1 MRPAAPTPGHLAM
14 FDLDNT
20 LIDRQGAYARWAER
34 FAAAEG
40 LERGAV
46 EFLLEVDRDGFASRE
61 EVFAPAKE
69 RFGLAESVEELIAAY
84 RADYPRCIKPE
95 PEVAAALERLRA
107 RGWRL
112 AIVTNG
118 PPSQHEKVARAGLAG
133 LFDAAC
139 VSEEIGAAKPDRAIF
154 EEAARRCG
162 VQLDGSDKLA
172 GWMVGDA
179 PGPDVGGG
187 RGAGLRTIWLHRG
200 RRWPLEEYRPDASAG
215 SLHEAVEIL
224 LGA

>member
-1 MRPAAPTPGHLAM
+1 VPTPGHLAM

-20 LIDRQGAYARWAER
+20 LIDRQGAFARWAER
-34 FAAAEG
+34 FAAAAG
-40 LERGAV
+40 LGREAV
-46 EFLLEVDRDGFASRE
+46 EFLVEVDRDGFATRE

-69 RFGLAESVEELIAAY
+69 RFGLAGSVKELIAAY
-84 RADYPRCIKPE
+84 RVDYPTCVAPE
-95 PEVAAALERLRA
+95 PEVAAALRRLRA
-107 RGWRL
+107 AGWRL
-112 AIVTNG
+112 ALVTNG

-139 VSEEIGAAKPDRAIF
+139 VSEEIGVAKPDRAIF
-154 EEAARRCG
+154 DEAARRCG
-162 VQLDGSDKLA
+162 VRLDGPGALA

-200 RRWPLEEYRPDASAG
+200 RRWPLEEYRPDASVG
-215 SLHEAVEIL
+215 SLPEAVEIL
-224 LGA
+224 LSA